1 MGSTKQRTIV
11 HSTAA
16 LNNYPRKHIDAPTIS
31 LLRKSI
37 PVKSSKSDL
46 RNPLVGLLDCYLGL
60 TGQTLTF
67 LSLSK
72 NATNNLFSGFIGALC
87 CETFVKA
94 SEITRDSYIRSFS
107 RAIEAISA
115 EVPNLVCEFDRG
127 VSLSQWRKFRI
138 DPLQREYYQGWPIK
152 SKTGKC
158 GASLMLAWAWDALG
172 PDLVRVL
179 HANAS
184 RFSERYETR
193 SSKNFAPVFNE
204 LFAFMELNLPK
215 VTTAHLGD
223 PDFITELIES
233 FCRHFFEQKVAT
245 GNCLETTIKRWNDAL
260 PFLEG
265 TLLDSGAFA
274 RPYRNFP
281 YVEPS
286 RKTGAESKIAMN
298 EHGILVKDKLIV
310 DVPLS
315 LTDDEVIKLLFE
327 KINSEVE
334 IVLNWARRQANSILA
349 RHKENSGEF
358 DYMDFDLDPVQIK
371 SKYRTTTLREATI
384 ADIAYRLG
392 LPTSYSLEPFFYLLI
407 KEHPQITESFLL
419 GLELYDKHGKP
430 VGLETTD
437 ARKYLVGYKRRR
449 GGKKALQRIA
459 LSEGAI
465 TIVDQVIKLT
475 EPLRSY
481 LKSKGDDNYRFLFL
495 SCRTGFCHPA
505 PIRNPIT
512 GNCSSDA
519 AVNVR
524 RMQFIEVVDNG
535 NEKAAEEL
543 VMRLSPTRFRA
554 TVGLQVFLETGSAKT
569 MSEALGHAKYK
580 PELLSH
586 YLPEPIL
593 AFFQSRWIRIFQ
605 KGIICEA
612 MKDSALLLRASNFK
626 SIDELDKFL
635 NHYALSLPDSP
646 DESEEKQDKDVRE
659 VCICVDENILTALLS
674 LESAVESADQKLVS
688 VKARYWSKFS
698 SLLKVE
704 IEKNT
709 YDPEMCRALNN
720 ARNRVDPTLMQG
732 LIYESNVYQG
742 SRS

>member
-31 LLRKSI
+31 LLRKNI
-37 PVKSSKSDL
+37 PVPSSKSDL
-46 RNPLVGLLDCYLGL
+46 RNPLVGMLDCYLGI
-60 TGQTLTF
+60 TGQSLTF

-72 NATNNLFSGFIGALC
+72 KSTNNLFCGFIGALS

-94 SEITRDSYIRSFS
+94 SEISRDSYIRAFS
-107 RAIEAISA
+107 KAVEAISA
-115 EVPNLVCEFDRG
+115 EVPNLVSKFDQN
-127 VSLSQWRKFRI
+127 VSLSQWRKLRI

-158 GASLMLAWAWDALG
+158 GSSLMLAWAWDTFG
-172 PDLVRVL
+172 PDLVRSL
-179 HANAS
+179 HATAS
-184 RFSERYETR
+184 GFSERYEAR

-204 LFAFMELNLPK
+204 LFAFMEISHPK
-215 VTTAHLGD
+215 VTTAHLSD
-223 PDFITELIES
+223 PSFTTKLIES
-233 FCRHFFEQKVAT
+233 FCRHFFEQKVET

-260 PFLEG
+260 PFLEV

-274 RPYRNFP
+274 RPYRSFP
-281 YVEPS
+281 YAEPS
-286 RKTGAESKIAMN
+286 RKTGAESKIARN
-298 EHGILVKDKLIV
+298 EDGILVKDKLIV

-334 IVLNWARRQANSILA
+334 IVLNWARRQASSILA
-349 RHKENSGEF
+349 RCRGNGGEF
-358 DYMDFDLDPVQIK
+358 DCMDFDLNSVQIK
-371 SKYRTTTLREATI
+371 SKYRTTTRKKATI
-384 ADIAYRLG
+384 DDIAYRLG
-392 LPTSYSLEPFFYLLI
+392 LPTSYSLEPFIYLLI

-437 ARKYLVGYKRRR
+437 ACTYLVGYKRRR
-449 GGKKALQRIA
+449 GGKRALQRIN
-459 LSEGAI
+459 LSKNAI
-465 TIVDQVIKLT
+465 TIVDEVIELT

-481 LKSKGDDNYRFLFL
+481 LKSKGDDNYRFLLL

-505 PIRNPIT
+505 PIRNPLN
-512 GNCSSDA
+512 GNRSSDA
-519 AVNVR
+519 AVKVR
-524 RMQFIEVVDNG
+524 REQFIEVIDNG
-535 NEKAAEEL
+535 NEKASEEL
-543 VMRLSPTRFRA
+543 VMRLTPTKFRA
-554 TVGLQVFLETGSAKT
+554 TVGLQVFLETGSAKA

-612 MKDSALLLRASNFK
+612 MKDSALLLRASKFK
-626 SIDELDKFL
+626 SIDELDRFL
-635 NHYALSLPDSP
+635 NHHALSFPDSP
-646 DESEEKQDKDVRE
+646 DESEEKHEKDVRE

-674 LESAVESADQKLVS
+674 LESAVEFADQKLVS

-698 SLLKVE
+698 SLLQVE

-709 YDPEMCRALNN
+709 YDPEMCRVLNS
-720 ARNRVDPTLMQG
+720 ARNRADPTLMQG
-732 LIYESNVYQG
+732 LIYESNIYQG
-742 SRS
+742 SGS